1 MAASTWGA
9 YRPPPP
15 PAPRPYEPAAER
27 FRGDARARQGWQHAD
42 GEAEADDGPLVVL
55 ETLERNVTR
64 DRGDACCCAAAHN
77 VVVLGT
83 DHGAVL
89 RYDFAEGG
97 AYGAEPPR
105 STSHAAHPPRP
116 PWSGA
121 DATLIRPAVPPHRR
135 ATPPARTQPSIHATH
150 PLCRLPPPAEGSDAA
165 GWGLHQQRWR

>member
-1 MAASTWGA
+1 VAASTWGA

-105 STSHAAHPPRP
+105 STSHAAHPPRALV
-116 PWSGA
+116 WGGC
-121 DATLIRPAVPPHRR
+121 DAHQTRGPS
-135 ATPPARTQPSIHATH
+135 TPPRHSPSAHPAIHTCHAS
-150 PLCRLPPPAEGSDAA
+150 PLSPPAA
-165 GWGLHQQRWR
+165 R